1 MSKGIFT
8 KQFDALRPDD
18 EEARTIMAT
27 LKMGEAVSVE
37 VKRPRNILHLRLYW
51 KLMQTVCDNQE
62 HFRDKEELSDAFKI
76 EVGLYEMARGPDR
89 SEYVRPGSISF
100 AKMDQAEFNT
110 FFTKA
115 INFLCTKVIPGMDS
129 DVLRN
134 EVYELLGEST

>member
-18 EEARTIMAT
+18 EDALAILHT

-37 VKRPRNILHLRLYW
+37 VKRPRNLKHHRLYW
-51 KLMQTVCDNQE
+51 KLMQVVCDNQE
-62 HFRDKEELSDAFKI
+62 HYRNKEELSDAFKI
-76 EVGLYEMARGPDR
+76 EVGLFTWARGPDR
-89 SEYVRPGSISF
+89 IEYQKPGSISW

-115 INFLCTKVIPGMDS
+115 VNFLCTKVIPGMDS
-129 DVLRN
+129 TALRN
-134 EVYELLGEST
+134 EVYELLGEP